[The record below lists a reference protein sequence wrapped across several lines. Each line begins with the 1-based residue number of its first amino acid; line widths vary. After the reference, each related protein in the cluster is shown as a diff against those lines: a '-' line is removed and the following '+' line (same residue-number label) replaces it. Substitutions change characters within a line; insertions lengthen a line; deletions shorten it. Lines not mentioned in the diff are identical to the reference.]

1 MCINL
6 YKKYNHSFY
15 VNINHA
21 RARIIYFDFG
31 GGVRRSLDGMFVI
44 VFCLSVCTFS
54 EFFLFPKYAKTPSKP
69 NAAISTTPA
78 NGEMSPELL
87 DDASSANAWK
97 KAD

>member
-1 MCINL
+1 
-6 YKKYNHSFY
+6 
-15 VNINHA
+15 
-21 RARIIYFDFG
+21 
-31 GGVRRSLDGMFVI
+31 MFVI
-44 VFCLSVCTFS
+44 VFCLSTCTFS
-54 EFFLFPKYAKTPSKP
+54 ELFLFPKYAKTPSKP